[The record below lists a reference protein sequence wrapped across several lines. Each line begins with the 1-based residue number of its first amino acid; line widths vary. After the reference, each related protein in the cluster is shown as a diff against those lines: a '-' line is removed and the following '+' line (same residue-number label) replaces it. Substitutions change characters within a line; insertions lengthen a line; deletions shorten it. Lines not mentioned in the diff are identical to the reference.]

1 MTNKKV
7 SKKEMPE
14 IQDLIKIEPVNGIET
29 VNARELHKFL
39 ESKRDFSTWIKAKID
54 SFGFIENEDY
64 IRIHKKVEANNAT
77 LIDYH
82 ISIDMAKDLSM
93 VENNA
98 KGAEARTY
106 FKNCEKQ
113 LKIVKENLPKM
124 IESEVKR
131 QFENYKPVPV
141 KIERSTEKK
150 EKAVIVKKYNLY
162 GRIITIVKFRK
173 IEYQV
178 CPNYYIPAK
187 FDLRYDDREVG
198 SEIKKGF
205 FSFEQ
210 AIRFIEKNM

>member
-1 MTNKKV
+1 MEQV
-7 SKKEMPE
+7 SGAKY
-14 IQDLIKIEPVNGIET
+14 LIE
-29 VNARELHKFL
+29 
-39 ESKRDFSTWIKAKID
+39 
-54 SFGFIENEDY
+54 
-64 IRIHKKVEANNAT
+64 
-77 LIDYH
+77 YH
-82 ISIDMAKDLSM
+82 ISLDMAKQLSM
-93 VENNA
+93 VENNE
-98 KGAEARTY
+98 KGIAARKY
-106 FKNCEKQ
+106 FIQCEKA
-113 LKIVKENLPKM
+113 LKTVQENLPKM
-124 IESEVKR
+124 IESEVKK

-187 FDLRYDDREVG
+187 FDLRYNDREVG
-198 SEIKKGF
+198 SEIKKGL